1 MHVSTRHVLQHGP
14 VLAALGRTAALAL
27 KQRFTGAPPPA
38 SATPGPEIY
47 RSHRALPRD
56 LVDDYVRYMGGDPR
70 AYRGELP
77 PHLFPAWCMPALA
90 RTLDGLPYPILRVVN
105 GGCRIQVRGR
115 VPDGEPLEA
124 RARLQHIDD
133 DGRRAVLEQ
142 RVTAGT
148 AQSPEALA
156 IDFYA
161 IVPLGSG
168 SKSNAVNGAGS
179 KRAPEPKKDRPRV
192 PEAAREI
199 QRTRLR
205 RDAGLAFAKL
215 TGDFNPIH
223 WIAPYAR
230 ASGFKNVILHGF
242 GSLALCWEALNKN
255 VFGGDVHAIESFDA
269 RLSRPLV
276 LPHEVGVYVLG
287 KDVFVGDAPGGA
299 AYLIGSFAS
308 KGEP

>member
-1 MHVSTRHVLQHGP
+1 MQVSTRHVLQHGP
-14 VLAALGRTAALAL
+14 VIAALGRTAALAL
-27 KQRFTGAPPPA
+27 KQRFQGVAPSP
-38 SATPGPEIY
+38 SAAPGPEIY
-47 RSHRALPRD
+47 RSRVPLPRG

-77 PHLFPAWCMPALA
+77 PHLFPAWCMPAFA
-90 RTLDGLPYPILRVVN
+90 RTLEGLPYPLLRVVN
-105 GGCRIQVRGR
+105 GGCKVQVQGL
-115 VPDGEPLEA
+115 VSDKEPLEV
-124 RARLQHIDD
+124 RAHLHSIDD

-142 RVTAGT
+142 RVVTGT
-148 AQSPEALA
+148 KSNPEALA
-156 IDFYA
+156 IDFYS
-161 IVPLGSG
+161 IVPLSSGKSKSGSG
-168 SKSNAVNGAGS
+168 EKVAA
-179 KRAPEPKKDRPRV
+179 KKDKARV
-192 PEAAREI
+192 PEGAREI

-287 KDVFVGDAPGGA
+287 KDVFVGDAPGGP
-299 AYLIGSFAS
+299 AYLVGSFTS
-308 KGEP
+308 RGES

>member
-1 MHVSTRHVLQHGP
+1 VN
-14 VLAALGRTAALAL
+14 
-27 KQRFTGAPPPA
+27 
-38 SATPGPEIY
+38 
-47 RSHRALPRD
+47 
-56 LVDDYVRYMGGDPR
+56 DYVRYVGGDAR

-90 RTLDGLPYPILRVVN
+90 RALDGLPYPILRVVN
-105 GGCRIQVRGR
+105 GGCRIQVQGR
-115 VPDGEPLEA
+115 ISDSEPLQV
-124 RARLQHIDD
+124 RAHLQNIDD
-133 DGRRAVLEQ
+133 DGRRAVLAQ
-142 RVTAGT
+142 RVTTGT
-148 AQSPEALA
+148 ASSPEALA
-156 IDFYA
+156 IDFFS
-161 IVPLGSG
+161 IVPLTGGKPSGKGS
-168 SKSNAVNGAGS
+168 A
-179 KRAPEPKKDRPRV
+179 KRSSEPKKDKARV
-192 PEAAREI
+192 PEGAREI

-269 RLSRPLV
+269 KLTRPLV

-287 KDVFVGDAPGGA
+287 KDVFVGDAPGGP
-299 AYLIGSFAS
+299 AYLQGSFTS
-308 KGEP
+308 KG

>member
-1 MHVSTRHVLQHGP
+1 NLQ
-14 VLAALGRTAALAL
+14 
-27 KQRFTGAPPPA
+27 
-38 SATPGPEIY
+38 S
-47 RSHRALPRD
+47 
-56 LVDDYVRYMGGDPR
+56 
-70 AYRGELP
+70 
-77 PHLFPAWCMPALA
+77 
-90 RTLDGLPYPILRVVN
+90 
-105 GGCRIQVRGR
+105 
-115 VPDGEPLEA
+115 
-124 RARLQHIDD
+124 IDD

-142 RVTAGT
+142 HVTTGT
-148 AQSPEALA
+148 RSNPEALV

-161 IVPLGSG
+161 IVPLSSGKSSNGSG
-168 SKSNAVNGAGS
+168 KKS
-179 KRAPEPKKDRPRV
+179 APDAKKEKARV

-255 VFGGDVHAIESFDA
+255 LFGGDVHAIESFDA

-287 KDVFVGDAPGGA
+287 KDVFVGDAPGGP
-299 AYLIGSFAS
+299 AYLVGSFTS

>member
-1 MHVSTRHVLQHGP
+1 

-27 KQRFTGAPPPA
+27 KQRVSGAPPRATPA
-38 SATPGPEIY
+38 IPGPEIY
-47 RSHRALPRD
+47 KSRRALPRE
-56 LVDDYVRYMGGDPR
+56 LVDDYVRYLGGDAR

-90 RTLDGLPYPILRVVN
+90 RTLDGLPYPLLRVVN
-105 GGCRIQVRGR
+105 GGCRIR
-115 VPDGEPLEA
+115 VQDRVSDKEPLEV
-124 RARLQHIDD
+124 RARLQNIDD

-142 RVTAGT
+142 HVTTGT
-148 AQSPEALA
+148 KSAPEALS
-156 IDFYA
+156 IEFFA
-161 IVPLGSG
+161 IVPLSAGKNGTTDGRASP
-168 SKSNAVNGAGS
+168 NAPQN
-179 KRAPEPKKDRPRV
+179 KKERPRV

-199 QRTRLR
+199 QRTRLE
-205 RDAGLAFAKL
+205 RDAGLGFAKL

-255 VFGGDVHAIESFDA
+255 LFGGDVHAIASFDA

-287 KDVFVGDAPGGA
+287 KDVFVGDAPGGP
-299 AYLIGSFAS
+299 AYLIGSFTS
-308 KGEP
+308 KGES